1 MSEVPIGRVTHF
13 YGKISVAVLSLKDTI
28 RLGDTV
34 HFLGRSTDFIQ
45 EVSSLQ
51 IEHQAIS
58 EAKPGM
64 EVALRVDYP
73 VRRRDTIF
81 KVVGD

>member
-13 YGKISVAVLSLKDTI
+13 YGKISVAVLDLKDTI

-34 HFLGRSTDFIQ
+34 HILGRSTDFQQ
-45 EVSSLQ
+45 EVASLQ

-58 EAKPGM
+58 EARPGQ
-64 EVALRVDYP
+64 EVALKVDYP
-73 VRRRDTIF
+73 VRRRDSVF
-81 KVVGD
+81 RVVA

>member
-1 MSEVPIGRVTHF
+1 MSEVPIGRVTHY
-13 YGKISVAVLSLKDTI
+13 YGKISVAVLALTDTL

-34 HFLGRSTDFIQ
+34 HVLGRSTDFQQ

-58 EAKPGM
+58 EAKRGQ
-64 EVALRVDYP
+64 EVALKVDYP
-73 VRRRDTIF
+73 VRRRDSVF
-81 KVVGD
+81 KVVA

>member
-1 MSEVPIGRVTHF
+1 MSEVPIGRVTHY
-13 YGKISVAVLSLKDTI
+13 YGKISVAVLALTDTI

-34 HFLGRSTDFIQ
+34 HILGRSTDFQQ

-58 EAKPGM
+58 EAKPRR
-64 EVALRVDYP
+64 EVALKVDYP
-73 VRRRDTIF
+73 VRRRDSVF
-81 KVVGD
+81 KVVA

>member
-34 HFLGRSTDFIQ
+34 HFLGRSTDFQQ

-58 EAKPGM
+58 EAKPGQ
-64 EVALRVDYP
+64 EVALKVDYP
-73 VRRRDTIF
+73 VRRSDAIF

>member
-13 YGKISVAVLSLKDTI
+13 YGKISVAVLGLSDTI

-34 HFLGRSTDFIQ
+34 HILGRTTDFQQ

-58 EAKPGM
+58 QAKPGQ
-64 EVALRVDYP
+64 EVALKVDYP
-73 VRRRDTIF
+73 VRRRDSVF
-81 KVVGD
+81 KVVA